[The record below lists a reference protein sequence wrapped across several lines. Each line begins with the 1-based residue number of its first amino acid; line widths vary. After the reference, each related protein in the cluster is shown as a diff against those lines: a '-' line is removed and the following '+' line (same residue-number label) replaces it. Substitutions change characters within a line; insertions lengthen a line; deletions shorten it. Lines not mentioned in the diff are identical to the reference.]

1 MRGYGEWWVNKVAP
15 ITVGT
20 VAILQ
25 KTAACFCFILGVSLL
40 VFLEFMESVGKLT
53 LLFVRT
59 VAVFYKLFAE
69 LGFLF
74 MSRIVRIHLAGR
86 FLSGNRVASVFG
98 ELQSS
103 MRYGR
108 LAIHFSHHSFRV
120 KYLLII
126 KLIIPFLLRFSIFSV
141 LSKKT

>member
-1 MRGYGEWWVNKVAP
+1 MNKVAP

-40 VFLEFMESVGKLT
+40 VFLEFVESVGKFA
-53 LLFVRT
+53 LLFVGT
-59 VAVFYKLFAE
+59 VAIFDKLFAE

-74 MSRIVRIHLAGR
+74 MSRIVRIHLAWR
-86 FLSGNRVASVFG
+86 FLSGNRVARVFG
-98 ELQSS
+98 ELQMSV
-103 MRYGR
+103 RNGR

-126 KLIIPFLLRFSIFSV
+126 KLIIPFLLRFTIFSV
-141 LSKKT
+141 LMKKL